1 MLEGPYAEG
10 FEVVTPF
17 IADEDTSRAV
27 VFVLRMRLSIAS
39 SLHTLPGVVEKPIV
53 SLELPVPFRFPFSCF
68 HFGTPCLGR
77 QFRLLPPFFLFAFA
91 QPHCFRRPHYLSNRR
106 TSLHYLMSTI
116 ETTQPMPQVQ
126 LGKIERIPVRDVWR
140 HEALDFTKWL
150 AQEENLTQLGEAC
163 SIDLEFVDVESAVGS
178 FAVVVW

>member
-1 MLEGPYAEG
+1 M
-10 FEVVTPF
+10 
-17 IADEDTSRAV
+17 
-27 VFVLRMRLSIAS
+27 FVLRMRLSIAS

-116 ETTQPMPQVQ
+116 ETTQPPH
-126 LGKIERIPVRDVWR
+126 RIPVRSCCFITNNLKVSDAVAGLVYNLSSHTTSTSGCR
-140 HEALDFTKWL
+140 TRKP
-150 AQEENLTQLGEAC
+150 QELVAPAAFVLLG
-163 SIDLEFVDVESAVGS
+163 IFVIERAEVEPA
-178 FAVVVW
+178 